1 MSKVIMVLDDEVGVA
16 RLCQQV
22 LERAGFEVIC
32 VTNPLQGLGILQQAR
47 VDLLLIDIRMPK
59 MDGFQVME
67 HARKYQPDLAIVVMT
82 GYGTVE
88 TAIQALRL
96 GANGLLLKP
105 FAKTAELVE
114 SVNQALHE
122 RERQREM
129 SRLAALQPII
139 QVTGSLF
146 AETRTEPLIDLILNA
161 VVTHLHCPHAG
172 FYQRD
177 AEGFL
182 QLLAARGHPL
192 PGELS
197 ALDGGPL
204 SRADL
209 WSVSLQ
215 INIDGPDHTDLH
227 PLLIQY
233 EMSSVICVPVS
244 RGAEN
249 RSVLLAARSKD
260 QPIFSEADLEM
271 FTILSR
277 QAATALDNARLYT
290 ELRGTIHQL
299 EESQLKLIQAEKMA
313 ALGRLTASI
322 AHEVN
327 NPLQAVRNCLHL
339 VNRDELPLEKR
350 MAYLAT
356 ANSEVERLIVTM
368 RQMLDFSRPSTG
380 DRTSTDLNALIET
393 VLFLI
398 DKQLQKQNIQIKKRF
413 AQNLPNVIVARN
425 QIQQVFLNIILNAM
439 EVMPDGGKIEI
450 QSRQNGNHVE
460 VSFADSGPGIPEEHH
475 SRIFEPFMSTKNQ
488 GTGLGLSVSYN
499 ITEAHG
505 GKLEL
510 VASSG
515 RKRKRGACFRVT
527 LPLPE
532 AL

>member
-1 MSKVIMVLDDEVGVA
+1 MNKVIMVLDDDVGVA

-32 VTNPLQGLGILQQAR
+32 VTNPVQGIVILQQAR

-59 MDGFQVME
+59 IDGFQVME
-67 HARKYQPDLAIVVMT
+67 QARKFQPELAIVVMT
-82 GYGTVE
+82 GFGTVE

-96 GANGLLLKP
+96 GANGLMLKP
-105 FAKTAELVE
+105 FAKTSALVE

-122 RERQREM
+122 KEHQREM

-146 AETRTEPLIDLILNA
+146 AETRTEPLIDLILDA
-161 VVTHLHCPHAG
+161 IVAHLHCPHAG

-177 AEGFL
+177 EVDFL
-182 QLLAARGHPL
+182 QLLAARGTPL

-197 ALDGGPL
+197 RLDGGPL

-209 WSVSLQ
+209 WNVSLQ
-215 INIDGPDHTDLH
+215 INLDGPEHTDLQEW
-227 PLLIQY
+227 L
-233 EMSSVICVPVS
+233 SSAGFGSLMCIPVS
-244 RGAEN
+244 RSAER
-249 RSVLLAARSKD
+249 RSVLLAARDKNE
-260 QPIFSEADLEM
+260 PVFSEADLEM
-271 FTILSR
+271 LTILSR
-277 QAATALDNARLYT
+277 QAATALENAHLYS
-290 ELRGTIHQL
+290 ELRGTIEQL

-313 ALGRLTASI
+313 AIGRLTASI

-339 VNRDELPLEKR
+339 VNREELPWEKR
-350 MAYLAT
+350 MEYLAT
-356 ANSEVERLIVTM
+356 ANSEVERLMVTM
-368 RQMLDFSRPSTG
+368 RQMLDFSRPSAG
-380 DRTSTDLNALIET
+380 DRTPTDINALIET

-398 DKQLQKQNIQIKKRF
+398 DKQLLKQNIQVKKRF
-413 AQNLPNVIVARN
+413 GQNLPNVIVARN

-450 QSRQNGNHVE
+450 QSRSNGDQVE
-460 VSFADSGPGIPEEHH
+460 VSFTDTGPGVPDEHR
-475 SRIFEPFMSTKNQ
+475 SQIFEPFMSTKNQ

-499 ITEAHG
+499 IMDAHG

-510 VASSG
+510 VQSFG
-515 RKRKRGACFRVT
+515 RKQRRGACFRVT
-527 LPLPE
+527 LPIPE
-532 AL
+532 AT

>member
-1 MSKVIMVLDDEVGVA
+1 MNKVIMVLDDEVGVA

-32 VTNPLQGLGILQQAR
+32 VTNPVQGLGILQQAR

-67 HARKYQPDLAIVVMT
+67 QARKYQPELAIVVMT

-114 SVNQALHE
+114 SVNQALSE

-146 AETRTEPLIDLILNA
+146 AETRTEPLLELIMDA
-161 VVTHLHCPHAG
+161 VVTHLHCAHAG

-177 AEGFL
+177 EQDFL
-182 QLLAARGHPL
+182 QLLALRGAPF

-197 ALDGGPL
+197 SLEGGPL

-209 WSVSLQ
+209 WNVAIQ
-215 INIDGPDHTDLH
+215 INVDDVKHVDSQG
-227 PLLIQY
+227 LLLQY
-233 EMSSVICVPVS
+233 KFGSVMCAPVS

-249 RSVLLAARSKD
+249 RSVLLAARNHGEPS
-260 QPIFSEADLEM
+260 FSEADFEM

-290 ELRGTIHQL
+290 ELRGTIRQL

-339 VNRDELPLEKR
+339 VNREDLPWPKR
-350 MAYLAT
+350 MEYLAT
-356 ANSEVERLIVTM
+356 ANSEVERLMVTM

-380 DRTSTDLNALIET
+380 DRTLTNVNALLET
-393 VLFLI
+393 VLLLI
-398 DKQLQKQNIQIKKRF
+398 DKQLQKQNIQVKKRF
-413 AQNLPNVIVARN
+413 GQNLPNVLVARN

-439 EVMPDGGKIEI
+439 EVMLDGGKIEI
-450 QSRQNGNHVE
+450 QSRPNGDQVE
-460 VSFADSGPGIPEEHH
+460 IFFTDSGPGIPEEHR
-475 SRIFEPFMSTKNQ
+475 SQIFEPFMSTKNQ

-499 ITEAHG
+499 IMEAHG

-510 VASSG
+510 MPMG
-515 RKRKRGACFRVT
+515 RKQKRGACFRVT
-527 LPLPE
+527 LPIPE
-532 AL
+532 AT

>member
-1 MSKVIMVLDDEVGVA
+1 MNKVIMVLDDEVGVA

-32 VTNPLQGLGILQQAR
+32 VTNPVQGLGVLQQAR

-67 HARKYQPDLAIVVMT
+67 QARKYQPELAIVVMT
-82 GYGTVE
+82 GFGTVE

-114 SVNQALHE
+114 SVNQALQE

-139 QVTGSLF
+139 QVTSSLF
-146 AETRTEPLIDLILNA
+146 AEIHTEPLIDLILNA
-161 VVTHLHCPHAG
+161 VTTHLHCLHAG
-172 FYQRD
+172 FYQRE
-177 AEGFL
+177 AGGFL
-182 QLLAARGHPL
+182 QLVASRGSPL
-192 PGELS
+192 PGEVS
-197 ALDGGPL
+197 SLDGGPI
-204 SRADL
+204 SRVDL
-209 WSVSLQ
+209 WNVSIQ
-215 INIDGPDHTDLH
+215 INLDGPEHTDLQAW
-227 PLLIQY
+227 LVQY
-233 EMSSVICVPVS
+233 GMSSLLCVPVS
-244 RGAEN
+244 HNAEN
-249 RSVLLAARSKD
+249 RTVLLAARNKGE
-260 QPIFSEADLEM
+260 PVFSEADLEM

-277 QAATALDNARLYT
+277 QAATALENARLYAK
-290 ELRGTIHQL
+290 LRGTIHQL

-313 ALGRLTASI
+313 ALGRLTTSI

-339 VNRDELPLEKR
+339 VNREDLPLEKR
-350 MAYLAT
+350 MEYLAT

-380 DRTSTDLNALIET
+380 DRTSTDMNALIET

-398 DKQLQKQNIQIKKRF
+398 DKQLQKQNIHIKKRF
-413 AQNLPNVIVARN
+413 GQNLPNVVVARN

-450 QSRQNGNHVE
+450 QSRQNNDQVE
-460 VSFADSGPGIPEEHH
+460 VSFTDTGPGIPQEHR

-499 ITEAHG
+499 IMEAHG
-505 GKLEL
+505 GKLDL
-510 VASSG
+510 VTSTG
-515 RKRKRGACFRVT
+515 RKQKRGACFRVT

>member
-1 MSKVIMVLDDEVGVA
+1 MSKVIMVLDDEVGIV

-22 LERAGFEVIC
+22 LERAGFEVIS

-67 HARKYQPDLAIVVMT
+67 QARKFQPELAIVVMT
-82 GYGTVE
+82 GFGTVE

-105 FAKTAELVE
+105 FARTAELVE
-114 SVNQALHE
+114 SVNQALDE
-122 RERQREM
+122 RARQREM

-146 AETRTEPLIDLILNA
+146 AETRTEPLIDLILDA

-177 AEGFL
+177 PEDFL
-182 QLLAARGHPL
+182 QLVAGRGNPL
-192 PGELS
+192 PGEQSSLE
-197 ALDGGPL
+197 GGPL
-204 SRADL
+204 SRVDL
-209 WSVSLQ
+209 WNVSLQ
-215 INIDGPDHTDLH
+215 INMDGPTHTDLQEALVEYEIGS
-227 PLLIQY
+227 LL
-233 EMSSVICVPVS
+233 CVPVS

-249 RSVLLAARSKD
+249 RSVLLAARGKGE
-260 QPIFSEADLEM
+260 PLFSEADLEV

-277 QAATALDNARLYT
+277 QAATALENARLYA
-290 ELRGTIHQL
+290 ELRGTIRQL

-322 AHEVN
+322 AHEIN
-327 NPLQAVRNCLHL
+327 NPLQAIRNCLHL
-339 VNRDELPLEKR
+339 VNREELPWEKR
-350 MAYLAT
+350 MEYLGI
-356 ANSEVERLIVTM
+356 ANGEVERLIVTM
-368 RQMLDFSRPSTG
+368 RQMLDFSRPSAG
-380 DRTSTDLNALIET
+380 DRVSTEVNALIET
-393 VLFLI
+393 VLLLI
-398 DKQLQKQNIQIKKRF
+398 EKQLQKQNIQIKKRL
-413 AQNLPNVIVARN
+413 APNISNIVVARN
-425 QIQQVFLNIILNAM
+425 QIQQVFLNIVLNAM

-450 QSRQNGNHVE
+450 KSTQNGEQVE
-460 VSFADSGPGIPEEHH
+460 VSFMDTGPGVPEEHR
-475 SRIFEPFMSTKNQ
+475 SQIFEPFMSTKNQ

-499 ITEAHG
+499 IVEAHG

-510 VASSG
+510 VSSPN
-515 RKRKRGACFRVT
+515 RKRTRGACFRVT

-532 AL
+532 VL